1 MEKIVTDTM
10 KDGPGLQPPAT
21 KVCNTCGEEKTFE
34 LFTKSRSSAFGR
46 SNCCKACEA
55 MKARQRREANRAE
68 YNAAAV
74 ARYHLDPKKHNAR
87 SSAYAKANK
96 DKIRGYQRDYVD
108 RNREKVAE
116 NLRRWRAENR
126 DKVVQYRIDRT
137 DAERDAR
144 RKATEVTVVAPPE
157 VLKALRAQKRKTW
170 VAGWVER
177 NRERVRAY
185 GRAYKDRNLEQYR
198 KRDREKK
205 QKARQRRTEAGLPHH
220 RTKFARK
227 WRKPGWVSWGELFA
241 LRAQVKEATQATGVP
256 HELDHIY
263 PINSEYV
270 CGLDTPNNLRVV
282 TRTVNRS
289 KNNKIS
295 SHCLHEFMDLPPEA
309 VYWEGQ
315 DV

>member
-1 MEKIVTDTM
+1 MTDTI
-10 KDGPGLQPPAT
+10 KDDPGLQPPAT

-34 LFTKSRSSAFGR
+34 LFTKSRSSVFGR

-74 ARYHLDPKKHNAR
+74 ARYHRDPAKYNAR
-87 SSAYAKANK
+87 SSAYKKANK
-96 DKIRGYQRDYVD
+96 ERLNDYKRQYVE
-108 RNREKVAE
+108 RNREKVDERMRKWRSE
-116 NLRRWRAENR
+116 NS
-126 DKVVQYRIDRT
+126 DKLVQYRINRT
-137 DAERDAR
+137 EAEREAR

-157 VLKALRAQKRKTW
+157 VLKALRAQKRKAW
-170 VAGWVER
+170 YAGWVER

-205 QKARQRRTEAGLPHH
+205 QQARQRRIEAGLSHP

-227 WRKPGWVSWGELFA
+227 WRKPSWVAWGELFA
-241 LRAQVKEATQATGVP
+241 LRAQVKEATEATGIP

-282 TRTVNRS
+282 TRAANRA

-295 SHCLHEFMDLPPEA
+295 SDCLREFVDLPPEA
-309 VYWEGQ
+309 IYWEGR

>member
-46 SNCCKACEA
+46 SNCCKVCEA

-74 ARYHLDPKKHNAR
+74 ARYHLDPKKYNAR

-96 DKIRGYQRDYVD
+96 EKLSEYKRDYVE

-137 DAERDAR
+137 DAEREAR
-144 RKATEVTVVAPPE
+144 RKATEVTVEIPTE
-157 VLKALRAQKRKTW
+157 VLLGIRAKKRKEW
-170 VAGWVER
+170 LVGWKER
-177 NRERVRAY
+177 NRDRLRA
-185 GRAYKDRNLEQYR
+185 AYHRYKNNNLER
-198 KRDREKK
+198 FRELGREKAR
-205 QKARQRRTEAGLPHH
+205 KARQRRAEAGLKAP

-282 TRTVNRS
+282 TRTANRS

-309 VYWEGQ
+309 VYWEGR